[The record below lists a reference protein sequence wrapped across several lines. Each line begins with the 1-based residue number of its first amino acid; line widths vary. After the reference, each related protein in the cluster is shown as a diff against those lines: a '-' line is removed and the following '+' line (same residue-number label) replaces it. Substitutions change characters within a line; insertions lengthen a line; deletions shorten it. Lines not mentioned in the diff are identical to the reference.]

1 MNNTDKIIEE
11 LNNISTE
18 LYNGNTNIGMAEIG
32 LVLGE
37 MSACAYELS
46 DDKKEELTN
55 ALGSLLE
62 AMEQQDAISMAD
74 IITYE
79 LIEILK

>member
-1 MNNTDKIIEE
+1 MEKTDKIIEE

-18 LYNGNTNIGMAEIG
+18 LYNGNTNVGMAEIG

-37 MSACAYELS
+37 ISSCADDLS
-46 DDKKEELTN
+46 DEKKQNLTEI
-55 ALGSLLE
+55 LGSLLE
-62 AMEQQDAISMAD
+62 AMEQKDAIGMAD

-79 LIEILK
+79 LIELLK